1 MLVLSLLFP
10 SYTPC
15 FFFPVMAFASDQNT
29 MESIPSF
36 IYFYLEHR
44 YVKIYILRYLSGK
57 GDQTQIQ

>member
-10 SYTPC
+10 SFPFLYPL

-44 YVKIYILRYLSGK
+44 YVKILSNIH
-57 GDQTQIQ
+57 TQVFV